1 MGWIDRKRDEIEETT
16 MRPLRK
22 AELVFVAIAFQC
34 CGALS
39 QSLPATEGETLSGK
53 PITLATNLSGKPAV
67 VVIGFSKAS
76 SAESG
81 AWVKRLKGDA
91 GLAGMAVYQVAV
103 LEEVPRL
110 VRGMVKSSIRGSV
123 PVADQGTFVM
133 LFHDEAQWKQFA
145 HYRNADDA
153 YVVLLDGHGM
163 TKSTVA
169 GAVAEHYGDLAEAA
183 KRVLQP

>member
-1 MGWIDRKRDEIEETT
+1 
-16 MRPLRK
+16 MRYLRK
-22 AELVFVAIAFQC
+22 AAVVFVTVACLF
-34 CGALS
+34 CGALA

-76 SAESG
+76 SAESA

-123 PVADQGTFVM
+123 PVANQGTFVM
-133 LFHDEAQWKQFA
+133 LFHGEAQWKQFA
-145 HYRNADDA
+145 HYKNPDDA
-153 YVVLLDGHGM
+153 YVVVLDAHGV
-163 TKSTVA
+163 TTSTVA
-169 GAVAEHYGDLAEAA
+169 GAVAEHDGDLVEAA